1 MDYTKYRSF
10 YERTTK
16 KLKTKPKLIKAL
28 SIADKALV
36 LGFVAAYAAF
46 LVYVFATLPFEWLLL
61 LNKVGLPALCFAAV
75 TLLRL
80 LIKRPRPYE
89 TTGAGIDPLVKKSSS
104 GNSMPSRHLASA
116 VVIGL
121 TVLPQSLLFGL
132 LCLGAACALAALRF
146 LEGVHYPTDLL
157 AGGLLGAV
165 FGVIGLLF

>member
-10 YERTTK
+10 YERTTE
-16 KLKTKPKLIKAL
+16 KLKTKPNLIKAL

-36 LGFVAAYAAF
+36 LSFVAAYAAF
-46 LVYVFATLPFEWLLL
+46 LVYVFVTLPFEWLLL
-61 LNKVGLPALCFAAV
+61 LNKVGLPALCFTAV
-75 TLLRL
+75 TLLRQ

-89 TTGAGIDPLVKKSSS
+89 TTGAGIEPLVKKSST

-116 VVIGL
+116 VVIAI

-132 LCLGAACALAALRF
+132 LCLGAACVLAALRF

-157 AGGLLGAV
+157 AGGCLGAL

>member
-61 LNKVGLPALCFAAV
+61 LNKVGLPALCFVAV

-89 TTGAGIDPLVKKSSS
+89 TTGAGIDPLVKKILNGYFLQYQHLLSIMCLWFFYLHHL
-104 GNSMPSRHLASA
+104 NRPINLRH
-116 VVIGL
+116 
-121 TVLPQSLLFGL
+121 
-132 LCLGAACALAALRF
+132 
-146 LEGVHYPTDLL
+146 
-157 AGGLLGAV
+157 
-165 FGVIGLLF
+165 